1 MGTTPQ
7 WNRPA
12 VPYDSSVRAE
22 VTNQVQALH
31 ALLDAQMIAMKD
43 NLEGVHRAIE
53 AAPTAQKEAV
63 NVAMA
68 AAEKAVNAAL
78 LAAKSA
84 VDAAAFAHARE
95 HELMA
100 EALRRQQD
108 MYKQD
113 KLTQNEWRATVT
125 DLAGNKMDAREV
137 RSLIDGVDLRVH
149 SLEMAMGARLKTVE
163 EELATTRGVASQ
175 TRIAVQSQMWVFT
188 AGMGVLS
195 LIIAAASVALAH
207 LWK

>member
-1 MGTTPQ
+1 MGTLH
-7 WNRPA
+7 
-12 VPYDSSVRAE
+12 DGRAGMDPPHARSE
-22 VTNQVQALH
+22 VTRQVQALH
-31 ALLDAQMIAMKD
+31 ALLDAQMVAIKD

-100 EALRRQQD
+100 EALRQQQD
-108 MYKQD
+108 TYKAD
-113 KLTQNEWRATVT
+113 KATGNEWRGTVT
-125 DLAGNKMDAREV
+125 DLASNKMDAREV
-137 RSLIDGVDLRVH
+137 RVLVDGVDKRIH
-149 SLEMAMGARLKTVE
+149 ALEMTLDGRLKSVE
-163 EELATTRGVASQ
+163 QELATTRGVASQ
-175 TRIAVQSQMWVFT
+175 TRVAVQGQMWVFT

-195 LIIAAASVALAH
+195 LLIAGVSVALSH